1 MKKKHFNVV
10 FLFCTLTTISLF
22 IAGCGGGASPA
33 RPTAVVQAERPTAKT
48 EKPERLFE
56 GRNIMKEARIYSAG
70 NYIFHLI
77 DGSPETYF
85 VGGSAGLTTSGKFSK
100 LLIELGGEVRISGI
114 VITNVVGIEVGKVGI
129 YISKIFVNDTNFNT
143 NFLVWDL
150 KGVSGDVIEVEIK
163 GKDIKIGEIEVYGEY
178 VKKYEWSAKADKP
191 YKLKKGE
198 EVKVLMSS
206 DELIK
211 KNYDKAIELNLK
223 LLEADPKNPYAN
235 MNLGQIYIEKSK
247 MAEGEEEHTANVVE
261 GIMRLE
267 NADIAENPKRKEL
280 LRYLASVYKTEMI
293 GSPDKVTECYRKA
306 LEIEEEENPGKV
318 TYSKVIGWK
327 RLGDSLIQE
336 GKKEEGRAYK
346 EMVVKW
352 IEKNEVRKNDETL
365 SWELGSW
372 INYYRPDTEN
382 KIKNLSEAEKMKR
395 WEKVVE
401 TAKLQVE
408 KFPDTEWVREG
419 WSFHELALACMALGR
434 WEEAIEAWKGV
445 IINGKSVITEPAY
458 NLSYCYIKKS
468 EIEKAEIWYVYAL
481 SVELWFDNPNN
492 IRNEIEKVYNTHK
505 DIRFKVTT
513 EVFAEKA
520 FKSINDFLISKNKKN
535 DNWKNNLAQRV
546 SNYLKKYNVVVN
558 P

>member
-1 MKKKHFNVV
+1 LGGCLPRGISVNRYISYKRGLTEPKKEEFLDMKKKHFNVV

-293 GSPDKVTECYRKA
+293 GSPDKVTEYYRKA
-306 LEIEEEENPGKV
+306 LEIEENEDTNITE
-318 TYSKVIGWK
+318 SKVRNWVAIS
-327 RLGDSLIQE
+327 DSLALSGNLEEAMAYDEKIYAWVKNNIDKLKGNGLGNAVFEYSTGLLREKQWNKMREVCNFLIEHFPGIE
-336 GKKEEGRAYK
+336 G
-346 EMVVKW
+346 VK
-352 IEKNEVRKNDETL
+352 
-365 SWELGSW
+365 
-372 INYYRPDTEN
+372 
-382 KIKNLSEAEKMKR
+382 
-395 WEKVVE
+395 
-401 TAKLQVE
+401 
-408 KFPDTEWVREG
+408 EG
-419 WSFHELALACMALGR
+419 WVYDRLALACMALGR
-434 WEEAIEAWKGV
+434 WEEAIEAWKGAGGV
-445 IINGKSVITEPAY
+445 
-458 NLSYCYIKKS
+458 SY
-468 EIEKAEIWYVYAL
+468 
-481 SVELWFDNPNN
+481 PNN
-492 IRNEIEKVYNTHK
+492 DKLY
-505 DIRFKVTT
+505 
-513 EVFAEKA
+513 AM
-520 FKSINDFLISKNKKN
+520 S
-535 DNWKNNLAQRV
+535 LA
-546 SNYLKKYNVVVN
+546 YLYGGNFNRAKEYI
-558 P
+558 